1 MDNTNTPA
9 PGEAEVTGRQKSL
22 REYTLSDA
30 FIGAAVWSA
39 DYYIAQ
45 RAEETAR
52 VSTYRATQ
60 TGGTVETIFKQEDLH
75 LMDKMLETVKTRFPE
90 ISTVTIGEDGAA
102 RLWTHKGLADFNAA
116 AEAKTRAIENY
127 VAMPWYK
134 KLVNRDPRKPE
145 PVGGP

>member
-1 MDNTNTPA
+1 MDNTSSPTTSDSA
-9 PGEAEVTGRQKSL
+9 LTGRQKVM

-30 FIGAAVWSA
+30 FIGTAMWAA

-45 RAEETAR
+45 QAQDTASVPIDR
-52 VSTYRATQ
+52 Q
-60 TGGTVETIFKQEDLH
+60 TAQGPVRTIFKQEDIH
-75 LMDKMLETVKTRFPE
+75 LMGKMLDAVKAKFPE
-90 ISTVTIGEDGAA
+90 VSAVTIEDDGRAK
-102 RLWTHKGLADFNAA
+102 LWTHKGLADFNAA